1 MPVRSRRRLI
11 LLLILGATG
20 LPLGGA
26 AVVGFRADAS
36 WQAMQTQAEALRA
49 RVAARDLHRPPLWG
63 EATDGVAFAHYATAI
78 ELAHE
83 VMANRQTTALLQAS
97 DAELAADQALR
108 TSAQPALTALRAGS
122 RAATVATPSWP
133 GDRSAGEIVSLLH
146 CRELA
151 NLAMFEA
158 RARRHERA
166 HLAAVQLSLD
176 AAQFGADLLQRG
188 LLINQMIGC
197 ASTAI
202 AIDWPDAALQALD
215 RAALDL
221 LADGLERLDR
231 RLPVTL
237 DHDVELL
244 WLATNLQQ
252 VSPDPDFAP
261 QLGSWRHGFSTRW
274 EVAEAFTILDRLVRD
289 LQQAQ
294 QLDWPQRQALIELEC
309 SGAAESPNPV
319 ARIVVPNL
327 TAAEANLRE
336 TVTLVRMLR
345 MAVDLHRGLDVP
357 PLHDPLGSGPI
368 VLDRSGEELV
378 LRSAGVVRR
387 TQLQRVVRPL
397 PARR

>member
-1 MPVRSRRRLI
+1 MPARSRRRLI
-11 LLLILGATG
+11 LLLILGATV

-36 WQAMQTQAEALRA
+36 WQAMQAQTEVLRV
-49 RVAARDLHRPPLWG
+49 RVAARDHHRVPLWG
-63 EATDGVAFAHYATAI
+63 EAADGSAFAHYATAI

-83 VMANRQTTALLQAS
+83 VMASRQTGALLQAS

-108 TSAQPALTALRAGS
+108 TSARPALGALRAGS
-122 RAATVATPSWP
+122 RAAAVATPSWP
-133 GDRSAGEIVSLLH
+133 GDRSAAEIVNLLH
-146 CRELA
+146 CRQLA
-151 NLAMFEA
+151 NLAMFET

-166 HLAAVQLSLD
+166 HLAAVQHSLD

-197 ASTAI
+197 AITAI

-215 RAALDL
+215 RPALDL
-221 LADGLERLDR
+221 LASGLERLDR
-231 RLPVTL
+231 RLPVAL

-252 VSPDPDFAP
+252 VSPDPDYAP
-261 QLGSWRHGFSTRW
+261 QVSSWRHGFSTRW
-274 EVAEAFTILDRLVRD
+274 AVAEAFTIADRLVRD

-309 SGAAESPNPV
+309 SVAAESPNPV
-319 ARIVVPNL
+319 VRTIVPNL
-327 TAAEANLRE
+327 TAAETNLRE

-357 PLHDPLGSGPI
+357 PPRDPLGSGPI

-378 LRSAGVVRR
+378 LRSAGRK
-387 TQLQRVVRPL
+387 QLHRAVRPM
-397 PARR
+397 PTRR